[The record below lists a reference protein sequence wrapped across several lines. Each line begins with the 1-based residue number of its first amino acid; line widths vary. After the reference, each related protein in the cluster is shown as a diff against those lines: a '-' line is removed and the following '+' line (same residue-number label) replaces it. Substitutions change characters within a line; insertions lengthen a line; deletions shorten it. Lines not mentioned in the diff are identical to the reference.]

1 MTETQDKPALSKF
14 APAGFKPAAADAVP
28 TAAPSVLFYDAVI
41 FGGGIAGLWLANTL
55 LRAGYN
61 VILFEKDTLGG
72 RQTLASQGMIHGG
85 QKYTL
90 EGAVTQHASSIARMP
105 ERWEACLGGYGE
117 IDLTSVKFLS
127 ENQIMWPAGSLLS
140 DVAVFGAAQL
150 VNAATTKLKQPEI
163 PDALKAPGKKF
174 KGSVYSMPEKV
185 LDTRTL
191 VQALAAPLK
200 GRLFKGDVSEILPDG
215 QAAVNGVVMQAQMLI
230 FTAGTG
236 NEDAF
241 KMLKIEKRLS
251 QRRPLRQVMVRPLPE
266 PLYGHGIVGKPK
278 PRMTVTAHPNG
289 RDGYV
294 WYLGGNIA
302 EEGAKMN
309 EDETLQFARKE
320 LESVF
325 PHIDWSDKQWATWA
339 GDRAEPYDE
348 EGHLPPGPFVQQR
361 GRVMVAWPTKLT
373 FAPALAD
380 RMMDKLRERKI
391 MPEYKT
397 EPPADKFASAEV
409 GRYPWEDAAW
419 RKLRGA

>member
-1 MTETQDKPALSKF
+1 
-14 APAGFKPAAADAVP
+14 
-28 TAAPSVLFYDAVI
+28 
-41 FGGGIAGLWLANTL
+41 GIAGLWLANTL

-127 ENQIMWPAGSLLS
+127 ESQIMWPAGSLLS

-215 QAAVNGVVMQAQMLI
+215 QAAVDGVVMQAQM
-230 FTAGTG
+230 
-236 NEDAF
+236 
-241 KMLKIEKRLS
+241 
-251 QRRPLRQVMVRPLPE
+251 
-266 PLYGHGIVGKPK
+266 
-278 PRMTVTAHPNG
+278 
-289 RDGYV
+289 
-294 WYLGGNIA
+294 
-302 EEGAKMN
+302 
-309 EDETLQFARKE
+309 
-320 LESVF
+320 
-325 PHIDWSDKQWATWA
+325 
-339 GDRAEPYDE
+339 
-348 EGHLPPGPFVQQR
+348 
-361 GRVMVAWPTKLT
+361 
-373 FAPALAD
+373 
-380 RMMDKLRERKI
+380 
-391 MPEYKT
+391 
-397 EPPADKFASAEV
+397 
-409 GRYPWEDAAW
+409 
-419 RKLRGA
+419 